1 MISKR
6 RPPMKEVIEILTE
19 PGFGSLATIEEGR
32 PRVRPF
38 AFMFEENGRFYFCT
52 SRTKDVYRQ
61 LLAKPL
67 VEYTKTTEDM
77 RWLRIGG
84 EIRFD
89 EDISRKERCFQTTP
103 MLKDIY
109 QTPENPD
116 FKIFYLEHGNAAIDS
131 FAPEPRKTYEF

>member
-1 MISKR
+1 
-6 RPPMKEVIEILTE
+6 MKDVLEMLAVV
-19 PGFGSLATIEEGR
+19 PCFGSLATVDGGK

-52 SRTKDVYRQ
+52 ASDKKVYQQLVACPFIEFTRTS
-61 LLAKPL
+61 
-67 VEYTKTTEDM
+67 EDM

-89 EDISRKERCFQTTP
+89 EDIRHKQKCFEKYP

-109 QTPENPD
+109 QTPDNPL
-116 FKIFYLEHGNAAIDS
+116 FKVFYLEHGTATLDS
-131 FAPEPRKTYEF
+131 MTPNPQKVVTF